1 MDLKLHANATTTPR
15 TRAYIQQSAASNSAL
30 ARELGI
36 HSRTVARWKARQD
49 VLDRSTCPHRLATTM
64 TPCEETLV
72 VELRRS
78 LALPLDDICEAMR
91 RCVNPQLSR
100 SGIHRCLKRH
110 GLSARFTPQKLPAA
124 AFQTDAPAG
133 FIHVDVKY
141 LPPLNR
147 RRSYAYVAIDRA
159 TRFVYL
165 EILPN
170 RRAETAAAFLER
182 FLNRFPLTVHRIL
195 TDNGSEFTDRFAVDK
210 KDKPHDKP
218 SGAHPFDRAC
228 ARHAI
233 AHRLTRPFRPQTNGM
248 VERFNRR
255 LAEHLDRVPQNRAA
269 HHRRF
274 VDHAERDAYLHTFV
288 ADYNRTRLRSLDYH
302 APAELLAKLAGHNTK
317 AGERAMRRRQLKW
330 LWARLKQLAMMA
342 LSREE
347 LLMKLGAARAHAP
360 AAWRL
365 VGIAVAPEGVTFT
378 YHLDRNRLRRAR
390 RREGRYLLRTNLT
403 EDDPAKLWNLYLLL
417 VRVEEAFK
425 NLKGDLAI
433 RPIFHQDQARIE
445 AHIFIAFLAYCLHAT
460 LARRLHA
467 LAPGLS
473 PRSVIEKFAAMQMID
488 VHVPTTDGR
497 ELLLTRYT
505 EPDAE
510 LRLLLDKLKLAL
522 PAQSPPKITTAQV
535 APQPPP

>member
-317 AGERAMRRRQLKW
+317 AGGRKRHIVTDTTGL
-330 LWARLKQLAMMA
+330 
-342 LSREE
+342 
-347 LLMKLGAARAHAP
+347 
-360 AAWRL
+360 L
-365 VGIAVAPEGVTFT
+365 VGAEVHAADVQ
-378 YHLDRNRLRRAR
+378 DR
-390 RREGRYLLRTNLT
+390 
-403 EDDPAKLWNLYLLL
+403 
-417 VRVEEAFK
+417 
-425 NLKGDLAI
+425 
-433 RPIFHQDQARIE
+433 
-445 AHIFIAFLAYCLHAT
+445 
-460 LARRLHA
+460 
-467 LAPGLS
+467 
-473 PRSVIEKFAAMQMID
+473 
-488 VHVPTTDGR
+488 DGR
-497 ELLLTRYT
+497 CW
-505 EPDAE
+505 
-510 LRLLLDKLKLAL
+510 
-522 PAQSPPKITTAQV
+522 
-535 APQPPP
+535 

>member
-1 MDLKLHANATTTPR
+1 MDLKPHANATTTPR

-302 APAELLAKLAGHNTK
+302 AAR
-317 AGERAMRRRQLKW
+317 RAPRQTPGTQHEG
-330 LWARLKQLAMMA
+330 R
-342 LSREE
+342 
-347 LLMKLGAARAHAP
+347 GAARPCQARHHGP
-360 AAWRL
+360 L
-365 VGIAVAPEGVTFT
+365 
-378 YHLDRNRLRRAR
+378 HAR
-390 RREGRYLLRTNLT
+390 RQHHDPQRDQPARPGRIAACGNAETRSVAGGGA
-403 EDDPAKLWNLYLLL
+403 PP
-417 VRVEEAFK
+417 EA
-425 NLKGDLAI
+425 GG
-433 RPIFHQDQARIE
+433 R
-445 AHIFIAFLAYCLHAT
+445 
-460 LARRLHA
+460 RRL
-467 LAPGLS
+467 
-473 PRSVIEKFAAMQMID
+473 
-488 VHVPTTDGR
+488 
-497 ELLLTRYT
+497 
-505 EPDAE
+505 
-510 LRLLLDKLKLAL
+510 
-522 PAQSPPKITTAQV
+522 SPPWRRLAQGQCR
-535 APQPPP
+535 ACQPRPAEGNV